1 MSTPL
6 SSLRRTLRATS
17 RLHPGYILYALPA
30 LIVLGRLAL
39 FVITEPYYEA
49 DTALLVNKLIETV
62 RGCLHNLRTE
72 CTHAGPL
79 PLFQY
84 VPTLLLK
91 YMGWTDTS
99 ILHFFAYASFLSFI
113 ASLILIFRTLKRKAP
128 LPLAVTGVL
137 LMMSGAL
144 LWYSHSTFA
153 EMCAAFLTLAFV
165 ASCLL
170 RLPGW
175 LTAALLV
182 LAGSTKETA
191 LPFLLLIGLAC
202 LLPEIVDNFAQVK
215 RQVVYLALGAV
226 VSAGLTALFNY
237 FRFRTFYNR
246 DYLTDILIVPSWRI
260 QLDFFL
266 GIWFSPNGG
275 LAFFWPSFT
284 FLYFALIG
292 LLVFQSLRRGRGTE
306 GEPRSRSKRERLI
319 FYLPILVV
327 SVSLFLLTLG
337 FSRWYA
343 PFGWVAWGPR
353 LLLPWIPAVA
363 LVLLYFYAAQF
374 TSILTALFS
383 GTYRFALTCTAFVLA
398 SVPQF
403 AILFRHQVLGGIF
416 GPNPD
421 CPRSPIIQESVQYY
435 YHCMHTYIWPRRLI
449 FPELYAVAFRGDASR
464 STIFYVLMLV
474 AGCVWIRR
482 RLTASQ
488 STPAGAGWI
497 DTLREAIEPLWVAG
511 LALLCLFIGSLFNL
525 EGETFDW
532 TEYLLLATIFPLLLI
547 ALSLADRFRR
557 GFPAGTL
564 ANIRF
569 SLAAFL
575 ILLPVFAL
583 RYKIKYVLI
592 ATLVQWLMT
601 AQLLRRSPEERAL
614 DNSDLKTKAI
624 RAFPLLFVILIS
636 WFAATRYIWWAFY
649 EEFILG
655 SMLAFIVFIL
665 SLLAV
670 VLNLYDQKPALED
683 ERRNALRRIGDTLAI
698 LFIAMV
704 SVRTDHI
711 FGLGEIHHWAF
722 FTGPAQMVRQGGW
735 LLWDVPS
742 QYGFL
747 VTLALAWLPTK
758 TAWQSLFLVNSL
770 FNFLIALMVFYLFR
784 ALRPG
789 LMNLCFALAMTLA
802 SVFFRSGLAPY
813 FESPSHLPNTGGMRF
828 FWAFA
833 LVAIL
838 FWEYRRGDDAR
849 SQASVLW
856 TGCLVWLVGTLWSAE
871 SAAYC
876 FAAWLPP
883 FALLVWRRAGGSEA
897 AGISFETRLR
907 ASARWLALPPLMLM
921 GVVLLITAFYFI
933 RLGHGPDWYS
943 FIEYAQAYRG
953 GFATV
958 PIDLNGAVWVL
969 VIVFCIL
976 ATIAAYFLREN
987 TESAALPLI
996 VGAGGAFWA
1005 TASYFVSRSHPNNVH
1020 NLGAVF
1026 CGAIGLALYLLSR
1039 ERKGDWWAQLIK
1051 VGLVPILTIVL
1062 VSVFA
1067 NKHAVT
1073 DYLFAPQASYVQT
1086 ERLIPI
1092 SDPGI
1097 DSLLNSA
1104 GVKPDSPLVYVGPNE
1119 VLILSAWTFT
1129 EGDRSEVL
1137 TTYRSWLPVPVYSL
1151 APLPEERRK
1160 VYMSRFANHFGTG
1173 GWLIE
1178 FKMDKPLFPW
1188 FSEYLKLHYTPGRT
1202 IENDN
1207 WRLTWYD
1214 YKG

>member
-6 SSLRRTLRATS
+6 STLQRKLSATS
-17 RLHPGYILYALPA
+17 HLHPGYIIYALPT

-39 FVITEPYYEA
+39 FVVAEPYYEA

-62 RGCLHNLRTE
+62 RGCLHNLRAE

-91 YMGWTDTS
+91 YLGWADTS

-113 ASLILIFRTLKRKAP
+113 ASLLLIFWTLKKRAP
-128 LPLAVTGVL
+128 LHLAITGVL

-175 LTAALLV
+175 LTAVLLV

-191 LPFLLLIGLAC
+191 LPFLVLLGLAC
-202 LLPEIVDNFAQVK
+202 LLPELINNFGAIK
-215 RQVVYLALGAV
+215 RRALSLALGAMA
-226 VSAGLTALFNY
+226 SAGLTILFNY

-275 LAFFWPSFT
+275 LLFFWPSFT

-292 LLVFQSLRRGRGTE
+292 LLVFQSLRHRRGAEAERL
-306 GEPRSRSKRERLI
+306 SKREGLI
-319 FYLPILVV
+319 FYLPILIV
-327 SVSLFLLTLG
+327 SASLFLLTVG

-353 LLLPWIPAVA
+353 LLLPWIPAVS
-363 LVLLYFYAAQF
+363 LMLLYFYAAQY
-374 TSILTALFS
+374 TSILTALF
-383 GTYRFALTCTAFVLA
+383 GGAYRFALSCAAFVFA
-398 SVPQF
+398 SIPQF

-435 YHCMHTYIWPRRLI
+435 YHCMHTYIWPKKLI
-449 FPELYAVAFRGDASR
+449 FPELYAVAFRGDGAR

-482 RLTASQ
+482 LLTASR

-497 DTLREAIEPLWVAG
+497 ATLRDAIEPLWVTG
-511 LALLCLFIGSLFNL
+511 LALLCLLIGSLFNL
-525 EGETFDW
+525 QGETFDW
-532 TEYLLLATIFPLLLI
+532 TEYLLLATIFPALLI
-547 ALSLADRFRR
+547 ALTLAERFR
-557 GFPAGTL
+557 PSLAGTL
-564 ANIRF
+564 SNIWF
-569 SLAAFL
+569 GLAAFL
-575 ILLPVFAL
+575 VLLPVFTL

-592 ATLVQWLMT
+592 ASFVQWLMT
-601 AQLLRRSPEERAL
+601 SQLRRRSA
-614 DNSDLKTKAI
+614 DAQAIDISDFRTKAI
-624 RAFPLLFVILIS
+624 RAFPLIFVILMS
-636 WFAATRYIWWAFY
+636 WVAATRYIWWTVY

-655 SMLAFIVFIL
+655 SVLSFIIFIL

-670 VLNLYDQKPALED
+670 VLSLYDQTPAPED

-747 VTLALAWLPTK
+747 VTLTLAWLPTK

-770 FNFLIALMVFYLFR
+770 FNFLIALMIFYLFR

-789 LMNLCFALAMTLA
+789 LSNLCLALAVTLA

-813 FESPSHLPNTGGMRF
+813 FESPSHLPNTGGLRF

-838 FWEYRRGDDAR
+838 FWEYRRGALSR
-849 SQASVLW
+849 FHASVLW
-856 TGCLVWLVGTLWSAE
+856 AGCLVWLVGTLWSAE

-883 FALLVWRRAGGSEA
+883 YALLVWRRVGESEA
-897 AGISFETRLR
+897 AGMSFRTRLR
-907 ASARWLALPPLMLM
+907 ASVRWLLLPPAMLL
-921 GVVLLITAFYFI
+921 GVLLLITAFYFI

-958 PIDLNGAVWVL
+958 PIDLNGGVWVM
-969 VIVFCIL
+969 VIIFCAL
-976 ATIAAYFLREN
+976 ATMAAYVLREN
-987 TESAALPLI
+987 VESAALPLI
-996 VGAGGAFWA
+996 TGAGGALWA
-1005 TASYFVSRSHPNNVH
+1005 TASYFVSRSHPNNIH
-1020 NLGAVF
+1020 NLGAVL
-1026 CGAIGLALYLLSR
+1026 CGAMGLVLYLLAR
-1039 ERKGDWWAQLIK
+1039 ERRDEWWASLVK
-1051 VGLVPILTIVL
+1051 ASFVPILTIVL
-1062 VSVFA
+1062 VAVFA
-1067 NKHAVT
+1067 NKPAVT
-1073 DYLFAPQASYVQT
+1073 DYLFAPQASYVQI

-1097 DSLLNSA
+1097 DNLLNSA
-1104 GVKPDSPLVYVGPNE
+1104 GVKPDSPLVYIGPNE
-1119 VLILSAWTFT
+1119 VLILSAWTLT
-1129 EGDRSEVL
+1129 EGDRKEVL

-1151 APLPEERRK
+1151 APLPESRRK
-1160 VYMSRFANHFGTG
+1160 VYMERFASRTGAG

-1202 IENDN
+1202 FENDN

>member
-6 SSLRRTLRATS
+6 SSIRRKLSANS
-17 RLHPGYILYALPA
+17 HLPLGYIIYGLPA

-39 FVITEPYYEA
+39 FVIAEPYYEA

-62 RGCLHNLRTE
+62 RGCLQNLHTE

-91 YMGWTDTS
+91 YLGWADSS

-113 ASLILIFRTLKRKAP
+113 ASLWLIFWTLKKRAP
-128 LPLAVTGVL
+128 LHLATASVL
-137 LMMSGAL
+137 VMMSGAL

-175 LTAALLV
+175 LTAWLLV

-191 LPFLLLIGLAC
+191 LPFLILIGLAC
-202 LLPEIVDNFAQVK
+202 LLPEIINNFAVVK
-215 RQVVYLALGAV
+215 RQALFLALGAAA
-226 VSAGLTALFNY
+226 SFGLTILFNY

-246 DYLTDILIVPSWRI
+246 DYLTDILLVPSWRI

-292 LLVFQSLRRGRGTE
+292 LLIFQSLRKGRVAE
-306 GEPRSRSKRERLI
+306 GEGGSKRERLV
-319 FYLPILVV
+319 FYLPVLVV
-327 SVSLFLLTLG
+327 SASLFLLTFG

-353 LLLPWIPAVA
+353 LLLPWIPAVL

-374 TSILTALFS
+374 TSILTALFG
-383 GTYRFALTCTAFVLA
+383 GTYRFALTCAAFVLTA
-398 SVPQF
+398 IPQF
-403 AILFRHQVLGGIF
+403 AILFRHQILGGIF

-449 FPELYAVAFRGDASR
+449 FPELYAVAFRGDGAR
-464 STIFYVLMLV
+464 STVFYVLMLV
-474 AGCVWIRR
+474 MGCVWIRR
-482 RLTASQ
+482 RLTGSQ
-488 STPAGAGWI
+488 STLAEAGWI
-497 DTLREAIEPLWVAG
+497 DTLRDAIEPLWVAG
-511 LALLCLFIGSLFNL
+511 LALFCLFAGSLFNL

-532 TEYLLLATIFPLLLI
+532 TEYLLLATVFPLLLI
-547 ALSLADRFRR
+547 ALSQAERFR
-557 GFPAGTL
+557 PSLAGAL
-564 ANIRF
+564 SNARF
-569 SLAAFL
+569 GLAAFL
-575 ILLPVFAL
+575 LLLPIFTL

-592 ATLVQWLMT
+592 VTLVQWLMT
-601 AQLLRRSPEERAL
+601 SKLLRPSSVEQAI
-614 DNSDLKTKAI
+614 DTSDFKTKAL
-624 RAFPLLFVILIS
+624 RAFPLIFVILMS
-636 WFAATRYIWWAFY
+636 WVAATRYIWWAVY

-655 SMLAFIVFIL
+655 STLAFIVFIL
-665 SLLAV
+665 ALLAV
-670 VLNLYDQKPALED
+670 VLGLYDRTPPALED
-683 ERRNALRRIGDTLAI
+683 ERRNALRLIGDTLAI

-747 VTLALAWLPTK
+747 VTLTLAWLPTK

-789 LMNLCFALAMTLA
+789 LVNLCFALAMTLA

-813 FESPSHLPNTGGMRF
+813 FESPSHLPNTGGLRF

-838 FWEYRRGDDAR
+838 FWEYRRGALVR
-849 SQASVLW
+849 SRASLFW
-856 TGCLVWLVGTLWSAE
+856 IGCLVWLVGTLWSAE

-876 FAAWLPP
+876 FATWLPSY
-883 FALLVWRRAGGSEA
+883 ALLVWRRTGADAGASGM
-897 AGISFETRLR
+897 SFKTRLR
-907 ASARWLALPPLMLM
+907 ASARWLLLPPSMLLA
-921 GVVLLITAFYFI
+921 VLLLITAFYFV
-933 RLGHGPDWYS
+933 RLGHAPDWYS

-958 PIDLNGAVWVL
+958 PIDLNGGVWVL
-969 VIVFCIL
+969 VIVFCAL
-976 ATIAAYFLREN
+976 ATMAAYYLREN
-987 TESAALPLI
+987 IESAALPLI
-996 VGAGGAFWA
+996 MGTGGALWA
-1005 TASYFVSRSHPNNVH
+1005 TASYFVSRSHPNNIH

-1026 CGAIGLALYLLSR
+1026 CGVMGLVLYLLAR
-1039 ERKGDWWAQLIK
+1039 ERRNDWWASLVK
-1051 VGLVPILTIVL
+1051 ASFVPILTIVL
-1062 VSVFA
+1062 VAVFA

-1097 DSLLNSA
+1097 DNLLNSA
-1104 GVKPDSPLVYVGPNE
+1104 GVKPDTPLVYVGPNE
-1119 VLILSAWTFT
+1119 VLILSAWTFN
-1129 EGDRSEVL
+1129 EGDRKEVL

-1151 APLPEERRK
+1151 APLPEERRM
-1160 VYMSRFANHFGTG
+1160 VYMSRFANRTGTG

-1178 FKMDKPLFPW
+1178 YKMDKPLFPW
-1188 FSEYLKLHYTPGRT
+1188 FSEFLKLHYTPGRT
-1202 IENDN
+1202 VENDH